1 MTTAERLD
9 ALSGLEGAK
18 RVVMGLATGESPV
31 HAILLYGA
39 PGGGATPLA
48 DALAQAWLCTQP
60 GEAGA
65 CGVCQS
71 CRAFERG
78 KNADLL
84 HLRPMGPSRIF
95 KLGAIVPGNDKE
107 TLEQYPTQLKPFFR
121 TGTLYAR
128 HKVAILHDAE
138 RMNGDAAN
146 ALLKTLEEPHPHA
159 KLILTTT
166 SVGTLLPTIRSRCL
180 AVACALPEASE
191 LKACHAEATTDDLI
205 LAEGSPG
212 RLAEILQNPE
222 PYRDLAAL
230 ARSLPNR
237 RRAEALVLTESLR
250 AVAERLEKTK
260 NLNARAANAEVLA
273 LLAAWT
279 ARDPDANPRWTAILA
294 DAHRRILQNGNAGV
308 VLDAAFAKMLRR

>member
-18 RVVMGLATGESPV
+18 KVVMSLATEESPV

-60 GEAGA
+60 GPQGA

-71 CRAFERG
+71 CRAFDRG

-84 HLRPMGPSRIF
+84 HLRPEGKSRVF
-95 KLGAIVPGNDKE
+95 KLGAIVAVKPPDDD
-107 TLEQYPTQLKPFFR
+107 YPTQLKPFFR

-128 HKVAILHDAE
+128 HKVAILHESE
-138 RMNGDAAN
+138 RMNGAAAN
-146 ALLKTLEEPHPHA
+146 ALLKTLEEPFPHA

-191 LKACHAEATTDDLI
+191 LKTGHAEATADDLI

-230 ARSLPNR
+230 ARSLPHR
-237 RRAEALVLTESLR
+237 RRAEALVLTETLR
-250 AVAERLEKTK
+250 AVAERLEKTRK
-260 NLNARAANAEVLA
+260 LNPRAANAEVLA

-279 ARDPDANPRWTAILA
+279 ARDPDANPRWTAVLA
-294 DAHRRILQNGNAGV
+294 DAHRRILQNGNPGV
-308 VLDAAFAKMLRR
+308 VLDAAFARMLRR

>member
-18 RVVMGLATGESPV
+18 KVVMSLATGESPV

-60 GEAGA
+60 GPQGA

-71 CRAFERG
+71 CRAFDRG

-84 HLRPMGPSRIF
+84 LLGPTGPSRIF
-95 KLGAIVPGNDKE
+95 KLSAIVPSKPADDDN
-107 TLEQYPTQLKPFFR
+107 PTPLKPFFR

-128 HKVAILHDAE
+128 HKVAILSDAE

-146 ALLKTLEEPHPHA
+146 ALLKTLEEPFPHA

-166 SVGTLLPTIRSRCL
+166 SVGTLLPTVHSRCL

-191 LKACHAEATTDDLI
+191 LKACHAEATADDLI

-222 PYRDLAAL
+222 PYRDLAVL
-230 ARSLPNR
+230 ARSLPHR

-250 AVAERLEKTK
+250 AVAERLEKTRK
-260 NLNARAANAEVLA
+260 LNPRAANAEVLA

-279 ARDPDANPRWTAILA
+279 ARDPDANPRWTAVLA
-294 DAHRRILQNGNAGV
+294 DAHRRILQNGNPGV
-308 VLDAAFAKMLRR
+308 VLDATFARMLRR